1 MEQYLISVDLGGS
14 KVTAALG
21 MLSMEG
27 ETVVVDAV
35 TRPMEGFTRGEVTN
49 IELVTT
55 AIGEAVSQ
63 LEVRNEVKASEVWI
77 SISGK
82 HVVKATNSG
91 FVYVGGADGEVTTRD
106 VDKLHDNMANVQAP
120 DGKVIIA
127 RIPQSYKVDSNE
139 TIGSPVGRFGT
150 RLETSFGFVL
160 AGEKALERITKAFK
174 RCGIENIHYTSG
186 AIASATVAATD
197 EEKESGVIVIDL
209 GAASTDLC
217 IIQNKVVR
225 HVASIPIGSADIN
238 KDILSIGVPLKT
250 AEVLKVNHGYASH
263 SSIPEEKR
271 SKGVS
276 ISRTPGKKKGDV
288 VSYHDLVTIIESRM
302 TDIIEYVIA
311 EIQASGYHN
320 RLASGIVLTGGASRL
335 VGVESLF
342 SELTGYDV
350 RLGCAENGVEEPSI
364 EKWGAPENTTA
375 IGMLQLGMIEAGIA
389 PSAQTRSVMEEV
401 IIQPERP
408 ETPTT
413 PAATTPVTPATPAT
427 PATPDTNKLNEGS
440 NQETNG
446 NLTDVDGNNPEK
458 PRKRIFGG
466 MKNFR
471 SKVFDFFFGNEVVDD
486 QNME

>member
-1 MEQYLISVDLGGS
+1 MEQYLISIDLGGS

-27 ETVVVDAV
+27 ETVVVDAI
-35 TRPMEGFTRGEVTN
+35 TRPMDGFTRGEVTN
-49 IELVTT
+49 IDLVTT
-55 AIGEAVSQ
+55 AIGEVTSR
-63 LEVRNEVKASEVWI
+63 LEERNQVKAEEVWI

-82 HVVKATNSG
+82 HVVKASNSG

-106 VDKLHDNMANVQAP
+106 VEKLHDNMANVQAP

-127 RIPQSYKVDSNE
+127 RIPQNYKVDSNE
-139 TIGSPVGRFGT
+139 TIGSPVGRFGS
-150 RLETSFGFVL
+150 RLETSFNFVL
-160 AGEKALERITKAFK
+160 AGEKALERIAKSFK
-174 RCGIENIHYTSG
+174 RCGIEKIHYISS

-217 IIQNKVVR
+217 IIHNRVVR

-238 KDILSIGVPLKT
+238 RDILSVGVPIKT

-263 SSIPEEKR
+263 SSIPEDKR

-288 VSYHDLVTIIESRM
+288 VSYHDLTTIIEARM
-302 TDIIEYVIA
+302 HDIIEYVIA

-335 VGVESLF
+335 YGVESLF
-342 SELTGYDV
+342 AELTGYDV
-350 RLGCAENGVEEPSI
+350 RLGCAENGVEEASI
-364 EKWGAPENTTA
+364 EKWGAPENSTA

-389 PSAQTRSVMEEV
+389 PSVQTQSVMEEV
-401 IIQPERP
+401 TIAPAAP
-408 ETPTT
+408 TTPVAPVTTTAT
-413 PAATTPVTPATPAT
+413 PAATTTATPTAT
-427 PATPDTNKLNEGS
+427 TTATTTEGQDNNGGQEETPSNKGGKKGGL
-440 NQETNG
+440 
-446 NLTDVDGNNPEK
+446 
-458 PRKRIFGG
+458 FGWL
-466 MKNFR
+466 K
-471 SKVFDFFFGNEVVDD
+471 KVGDKSLDFFFGNEVVDD
-486 QNME
+486 QNMD